1 MCFFPRF
8 PPILAVPRPVRE
20 GTGLC
25 VSWGLPNG
33 RWQPDASPGEPCD
46 RSGFLNPG
54 AARGKVPN
62 SYCQAWAK
70 QGLLGAGSKR
80 CKSQELQ
87 MNGAKKWMAC
97 VLILIPTQE
106 AKLHYTRTPPIHTH
120 SVWKR
125 ILRECHTPG
134 LVPTRL
140 LSLLE
145 CVCISQLWPFF
156 QTVTADCTSSHTF
169 HTESRNSTV
178 LINWFLK

>member
-1 MCFFPRF
+1 MCFFPQF
-8 PPILAVPRPVRE
+8 PSILAVPRPVKE

-62 SYCQAWAK
+62 SYCQARAK

-106 AKLHYTRTPPIHTH
+106 AKLHYTRTPPTHTH
-120 SVWKR
+120 TVFEREFSGSVTPQGLSQLDLCLCLSVCAFPSSGPSSKQLLLTAR
-125 ILRECHTPG
+125 HPTLSTQKVEILR
-134 LVPTRL
+134 
-140 LSLLE
+140 
-145 CVCISQLWPFF
+145 F
-156 QTVTADCTSSHTF
+156 
-169 HTESRNSTV
+169 
-178 LINWFLK
+178 